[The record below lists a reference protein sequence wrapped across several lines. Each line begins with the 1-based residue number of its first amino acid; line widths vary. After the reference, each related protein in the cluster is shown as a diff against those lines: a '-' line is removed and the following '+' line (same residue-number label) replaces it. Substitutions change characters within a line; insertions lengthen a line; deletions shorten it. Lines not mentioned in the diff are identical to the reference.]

1 MDEDDEENMYI
12 SRQTF
17 VNIGVQMAAMA
28 GDPEAIMLQVF
39 DELIALHECRRLKPL
54 IIKNVETCR
63 GDVGPKQIRSVDSE
77 LFSLCS
83 TETDDTVF
91 KYYISSDN
99 DNDNDNDDDFID
111 PELKNN

>member
-1 MDEDDEENMYI
+1 MDENYEENLYI

-28 GDPEAIMLQVF
+28 GDLHAIMSLVF
-39 DELIALHECRRLKPL
+39 EELIALHECRGLKSL
-54 IIKNVETCR
+54 KTSCGNLCR
-63 GDVGPKQIRSVDSE
+63 VDVGPKQIRSVDSE

-99 DNDNDNDDDFID
+99 EDDDFIV
-111 PELKNN
+111 PELKK